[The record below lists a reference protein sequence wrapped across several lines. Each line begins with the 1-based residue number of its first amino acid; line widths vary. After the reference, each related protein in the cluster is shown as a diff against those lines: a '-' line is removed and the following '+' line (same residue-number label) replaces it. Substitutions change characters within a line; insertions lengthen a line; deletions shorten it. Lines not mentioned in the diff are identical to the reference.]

1 MSKSNINPP
10 PLSLRLVRKLV
21 RKEMVEEIEGNLYEY
36 FDFLHQD
43 NRRFLL
49 LRYWLEV
56 VQYFRPAFLKM
67 FKLKINIMFF
77 FNPKIAARNLLRHRS
92 STVISLLGF
101 TIGLTSVLFLYFY
114 IENELTYDDF
124 HADKDQ
130 IFKVYRTSQDANGD
144 WYDIGV
150 SAPPYAAALKNDF
163 PGTIKETLRYSIDD
177 WVVTRGESQF
187 YENRTM
193 IADTNF
199 FEFFSY
205 PLIQGDPETV
215 LDEMANVVLSEEL
228 AKKYFGDEDP
238 VGQNIT
244 LNGQSAFVVAGVFG
258 KPENKTHLDFDMVL
272 SMQLYEGAEW
282 FQGWWRNFVSTY
294 VKINPVEAP
303 YLSSQFEGFM
313 EKYLG
318 EDFKQNNNKNGLKIV
333 SLNDIYFHKA
343 RYDDINSGS
352 KATLWILGS
361 VAIAILFIACFNYIN
376 LSIAQSYKRSKEVGI
391 RKVLGVDKSRLIGQ
405 FMGESLVLVLLSMTI
420 AILLSVA
427 LQNTLNTYFQLEVNY
442 RWHDLNLWYFFGG
455 VLAIIMLTSGLYPAL
470 LLSSFD
476 SLQILKNNKPTL
488 GRNIFVRKGL
498 IIAQFT
504 LSVFLLVVTML
515 IYVQLQYMN
524 DKDLGY
530 DATAVLVIDT
540 DPEIRAGYENF
551 RNRLLQHADIRQV
564 TVSSGVPG
572 GFHDSYGIHFVDGEE
587 SVRVNTVFADPYY
600 LDAFDI
606 QVVAGRGFDD
616 QLSTEQEQALMI
628 NESALKATGLNA
640 DEIIGK
646 TVKIPFREWD
656 RKIVGVYKDYHFKT
670 LKDEVA
676 PQAIIMGQDMRRISI
691 KMNERGIVE
700 TLSQI
705 ELLYGD
711 VAPSY
716 PMKSWMLEQDLEKQ
730 YEQEDQQAKVFSI
743 FSMISIGLACM
754 GIFGL
759 AAFSAQQRQKE
770 LSIRKVLGASVQQ
783 VILLISKEFLLLV
796 SIAILVAIPM
806 IWKFMENW
814 LSDFAYRIQIT
825 DHLLLFILGGII
837 TALVAF
843 VTIGLKTYRT
853 ASVNPAETIRQE

>member
-1 MSKSNINPP
+1 MSNPKTLP
-10 PLSLRLVRKLV
+10 PSLSLRLVRKLL

-36 FDFLHQD
+36 YDFLRQG
-43 NRRFLL
+43 NARFLL

-56 VQYFRPAFLKM
+56 IQYFRPAFLKM
-67 FKLKINIMFF
+67 FKLKINFMFF
-77 FNPKIAARNLLRHRS
+77 FNPKIATRNLIRHKS
-92 STVISLLGF
+92 STLISLLGF

-130 IFKVYRTSQDANGD
+130 IFKVYRTSQDANGE

-150 SAPPYAAALKNDF
+150 SAPPYAAALQNDF

-177 WVVTRGESQF
+177 WVVTSGESRF

-205 PLIQGDPETV
+205 PLIHGDPKTV

-228 AKKYFGDEDP
+228 AKKYFGDENP
-238 VGQNIT
+238 IGQNIT

-258 KPENKTHLDFDMVL
+258 KPANKTHLNFDMVL
-272 SMQLYEGAEW
+272 SMELYEGADW
-282 FQGWWRNFVSTY
+282 FQGWWSNFLSTY
-294 VKINPVEAP
+294 VKINPVEAD
-303 YLSSQFEGFM
+303 YLDSQFDDFM

-318 EDFKQNNNKNGLKIV
+318 EDFKENNNKNGLKIV
-333 SLNDIYFHKA
+333 ALNDIYFHNA
-343 RYDDINSGS
+343 RYDDINTGS
-352 KATLWILGS
+352 KTTLWVLGS

-376 LSIAQSYKRSKEVGI
+376 LSIAQSYKRAKEVGI
-391 RKVLGVDKSRLIGQ
+391 RKVLGVDKRRLIGQ
-405 FMGESLVLVLLSMTI
+405 FMGESLLLVLFSMSI
-420 AILLSVA
+420 AILLSLV
-427 LQNTLNTYFQLEVNY
+427 LQNTLNNYFGLEVIYQWNNP
-442 RWHDLNLWYFFGG
+442 NLWYFFGSIL
-455 VLAIIMLTSGLYPAL
+455 VIIMLTSGLYPAL
-470 LLSSFD
+470 LLSSFN

-498 IIAQFT
+498 IIAQFA
-504 LSVFLLVVTML
+504 LSIFLLVVTML

-524 DKDLGY
+524 EKDLGY
-530 DATAVLVIDT
+530 DSTSVLVIDT
-540 DPEIRAGYENF
+540 DPEIRSGYEQF
-551 RNRLLQHADIRQV
+551 RNRLLQNADIREV
-564 TVSSGVPG
+564 TVASGVPG
-572 GFHDSYGIHFVDGEE
+572 GFHDSYGIHFIDGEE
-587 SVRVNTVFADPYY
+587 SIRVNTVFADPHY

-616 QLSTEQEQALMI
+616 KFSTEQQQAMMI
-628 NESALKATGLNA
+628 NESALKAIGLPA
-640 DEIIGK
+640 TDIIGK

-656 RKIVGVYKDYHFKT
+656 RKIVGIYKDYHFKT

-676 PQAIIMGQDMRRISI
+676 PQAIIMGEDMRRIAI
-691 KMNERGIVE
+691 KMNDRGLVE
-700 TLSQI
+700 TLSKV
-705 ELLYGD
+705 ETLYGEI
-711 VAPSY
+711 APSY
-716 PMKSWMLEQDLEKQ
+716 PIKSWMLQQDLDKQ
-730 YEQEDQQAKVFSI
+730 YEHEDQQAKVFSI
-743 FSMISIGLACM
+743 FSAISIGLACM

-783 VILLISKEFLLLV
+783 VILLISREFLLLV
-796 SIAILVAIPM
+796 SISILLAIP
-806 IWKFMENW
+806 IAWRFMENW
-814 LSDFAYRIQIT
+814 LSDFAYRIQLT
-825 DHLLLFILGGII
+825 DHVLLFLVGGFV

-843 VTIGLKTYRT
+843 ITIGLKTYKT